1 VRSPTRFGTR
11 SAPSL
16 GAVATALPVERT
28 TDPAPDDAATRAFS
42 ISILISAVRCVLT
55 YVVFPW
61 VLPAVGV
68 AGGVG
73 PGIGLVV
80 GVVAIASN
88 VASIRRF
95 WAADHRW
102 KKPITVLNVA
112 VIVLVTILVAQDIAD
127 LL

>member
-1 VRSPTRFGTR
+1 VT
-11 SAPSL
+11 
-16 GAVATALPVERT
+16 TALPAERST
-28 TDPAPDDAATRAFS
+28 ETLPEDAATRAFS
-42 ISILISAVRCVLT
+42 ISILISAVRCLLT
-55 YVVFPW
+55 YIVFPW

-73 PGIGLVV
+73 PGIGVVV
-80 GVVAIASN
+80 GAVALVSN

-95 WAADHRW
+95 WKADHRW
-102 KKPITVLNVA
+102 KWPISAINVS